1 MTKLNLGTNVITLR
15 RNSLF
20 LLLAVGSLML
30 VGAGNLL
37 AITSTATGGLWSA
50 TGTWV
55 GGIVPSTNDDVVIA
69 NTSGQVT
76 VDTTTTIAKSVTINS
91 GSTLGIGTS
100 STSGWTLTVAGNL
113 TNNGTISTGP
123 TGFSTSP
130 THTITFATNSVTGN
144 TTSVWVGSGDISVP
158 KCALSLGT
166 GVTLDISGLST
177 ALKFHSSGS
186 AVSFKIG
193 SGTLIAGT
201 QVINGNGAAGSAQP
215 TMNRSGCNARSTAR
229 PKMSVSTW

>member
-100 STSGWTLTVAGNL
+100 STSGSRSSAFFVFFCFFIYFW
-113 TNNGTISTGP
+113 
-123 TGFSTSP
+123 
-130 THTITFATNSVTGN
+130 
-144 TTSVWVGSGDISVP
+144 
-158 KCALSLGT
+158 
-166 GVTLDISGLST
+166 GVC
-177 ALKFHSSGS
+177 
-186 AVSFKIG
+186 V
-193 SGTLIAGT
+193 
-201 QVINGNGAAGSAQP
+201 
-215 TMNRSGCNARSTAR
+215 
-229 PKMSVSTW
+229 